1 MEKRITTMSVWCDV
15 VCRAI
20 TTIDIE
26 GNVCYQYQW
35 LTRVFIYYDLFVHF
49 VLTILNMW
57 VKSFAT
63 QQGATLKY
71 RS

>member
-35 LTRVFIYYDLFVHF
+35 LTRVFIYLFIMIY
-49 VLTILNMW
+49 LYIL
-57 VKSFAT
+57 SSQF
-63 QQGATLKY
+63 
-71 RS
+71 